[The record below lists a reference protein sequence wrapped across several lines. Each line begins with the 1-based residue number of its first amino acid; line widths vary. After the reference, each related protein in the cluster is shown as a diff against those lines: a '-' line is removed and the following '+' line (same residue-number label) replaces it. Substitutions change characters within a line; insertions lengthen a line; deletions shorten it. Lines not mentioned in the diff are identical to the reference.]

1 MTVIKKKRKKSLS
14 SNDASPRR
22 GAETEVGLPV
32 HVAIIMDGNGRWAQK
47 RLLSRILGHEKGS
60 EAVRTVVRTCRELG
74 IAFLTLYAFSTENWQ
89 RPKVEV
95 DGLMRLLR
103 NFLKT
108 ELQEMLQNNI
118 RLHVIGRIEKLPS
131 DVQEALREAISATQ
145 ANTALQLNLALS
157 YGGRDEITRAARAL
171 AAEVQSGAIRLEDI
185 TEERLAARMDTR
197 GIPDPDL
204 LIRTGGEMRIS
215 NFLLWQLAYTEI
227 FVTSTL
233 WPDFGREQFLKI
245 LNEFQTRERRFGRV

>member
-1 MTVIKKKRKKSLS
+1 LS
-14 SNDASPRR
+14 SNDAAHGRA
-22 GAETEVGLPV
+22 AETESGLPV

-47 RLLSRILGHEKGS
+47 RLLARIMGHEKGS
-60 EAVRTVVRTCRELG
+60 EAVRMAVRTCRELG

-89 RPKVEV
+89 RPKAEV

-103 NFLKT
+103 KFLKA
-108 ELQEMLQNNI
+108 ELPEMLQNNI
-118 RLHVIGRIEKLPS
+118 RLHVIGRVETLPA
-131 DVQEALREAISATQ
+131 DVREDLRQAMSATR

-171 AAEVQSGAIRLEDI
+171 ADEVRSGAIRLEDV
-185 TEERLAARMDTR
+185 TEERMAARMDTR

-204 LIRTGGEMRIS
+204 LIRTGGDMRIS

-233 WPDFGREQFLKI
+233 WPDFDREQFLTI
-245 LNEFQTRERRFGRV
+245 LKEFKTRERRFGRV

>member
-1 MTVIKKKRKKSLS
+1 
-14 SNDASPRR
+14 
-22 GAETEVGLPV
+22 
-32 HVAIIMDGNGRWAQK
+32 MDGNGRWAQK

-60 EAVRTVVRTCRELG
+60 EAVRMVARTCREQG

-89 RPKVEV
+89 RPQAEV

-103 NFLKT
+103 RFLKA
-108 ELQEMLQNNI
+108 ELPEMLQNNI
-118 RLHVIGRIEKLPS
+118 RLNVIGRIEKLPM
-131 DVQEALREAISATQ
+131 DVRQTLDQAISATQ
-145 ANTALQLNLALS
+145 GNTALQLNLALS
-157 YGGRDEITRAARAL
+157 YGGRDEITRAAQAL
-171 AAEVQSGAIRLEDI
+171 AVEVQAGSLRPEDI
-185 TEERLAARMDTR
+185 SEERLASYLDTR

-204 LIRTGGEMRIS
+204 LIRTGGDMRIS

-233 WPDFGREQFLKI
+233 WPDFDREQFLNI

>member
-1 MTVIKKKRKKSLS
+1 
-14 SNDASPRR
+14 
-22 GAETEVGLPV
+22 V

-47 RLLSRILGHEKGS
+47 RLLARILGHEKGS
-60 EAVRTVVRTCRELG
+60 EAVRMVVRTCRELG

-89 RPKVEV
+89 RPKAEV

-108 ELQEMLQNNI
+108 ELPEMLQNNV
-118 RLHVIGRIEKLPS
+118 RLHAIGRIEKLPA
-131 DVQEALREAISATQ
+131 DVQEALRQAISATQ
-145 ANTALQLNLALS
+145 ANTGLELNLALS

-171 AAEVQSGAIRLEDI
+171 AAEVQSSAIRLEDI
-185 TEERLAARMDTR
+185 TEERLAGRMDTR

-233 WPDFGREQFLKI
+233 WPDFGREQLLKI

>member
-1 MTVIKKKRKKSLS
+1 LS
-14 SNDASPRR
+14 SNDASQGRATR
-22 GAETEVGLPV
+22 AETGLPV

-47 RLLSRILGHEKGS
+47 RLLSRVMGHEKGS

-89 RPKVEV
+89 RPKAEVE
-95 DGLMRLLR
+95 GLMRLLR
-103 NFLKT
+103 KFLKA
-108 ELQEMLQNNI
+108 ELPEMLQNNI
-118 RLHVIGRIEKLPS
+118 RLHVIGCIENLPAG
-131 DVQEALREAISATQ
+131 VQADLRQAMSATQ
-145 ANTALQLNLALS
+145 ANRALQLNLALS

-171 AAEVQSGAIRLEDI
+171 AAEVQSGAIRPEDI
-185 TEERLAARMDTR
+185 TEERLTARLDTR

-204 LIRTGGEMRIS
+204 LIRTGGDMRIS

-233 WPDFGREQFLKI
+233 WPDFGREQFRTI
-245 LNEFQTRERRFGRV
+245 LEEFKTRERRFGRV